1 MSKTLSI
8 LATLAA
14 TMATTHAAWYEE
26 MQLGPAWS
34 NTFED
39 TFQGQ
44 KRVAAVKGIL
54 LDLGDGS
61 SHALFDTETLGLV
74 NAYSGFVHWGGTPWT
89 GQHAKLIALADE
101 TPVFNTA
108 RGSAVWADAGGSFN
122 DSRKIPGYGNFD
134 HARFNGYFRSGSTI
148 VLDYTVLGS
157 RVLDTTSAKDGTVT
171 RSFALEARQ
180 NDLTTLVA
188 DEAKPF
194 TVAADGASA
203 KSEDG
208 LTVLAKG
215 GKLAADPKNPGR
227 LLLTFAKGAKTT
239 AQLAYARGA
248 EPKPAALPDFAT
260 LIKGGAPLWKDKITT
275 EGKVATD
282 SKEPY
287 ATDVATLPTDNPWK
301 ANLRFGGFDFIDDDS
316 AALSAWNG
324 DVWVVKGLK
333 GDWKKL
339 TWQRI
344 ASGLFE
350 PLGVKV
356 VNGIIHVNGR
366 DQITQLIDLNGD
378 GEIDQFKTFNRDVY
392 VTENFHEF
400 AFDLQTDKQG
410 NFYFSK
416 AGPVKSGGRGFDK
429 ILPNNG
435 TIMKVSPDGKKLEVI
450 ATGLRAP
457 GGVGVGPNG
466 EISAGENEGS
476 WEPACKINFA
486 RSSDLPVFFGCE
498 PTRQDLGKDKP
509 YTEPLCFLPMDM
521 DNSGASQVWVPEG
534 AKFGVNPGE
543 MLHLSYGQS
552 SIYRV
557 LPQRAGD
564 RLQAGVSKLPIKL
577 QSSAMRARF
586 ATDGSLFV
594 LGFRGWQ
601 TNAATECAFQRVR
614 YTGKPLPAPDKF
626 EVTHTGVKLH
636 FAQALDEELAK
647 DPASYPVLRWN
658 YVRSSQYGSGEFS
671 VDHPDKAAEEA
682 AVNKESKGVKQRDK
696 VTVTSAKLLPDG
708 KTVELELEGMKPSM
722 QLQVGYDLEDKDGNP
737 LKSNVTSTVY
747 VVP

>member
-1 MSKTLSI
+1 MSKTASI
-8 LATLAA
+8 IATFAA
-14 TMATTHAAWYEE
+14 STAALHAANWYEE
-26 MQLGPAWS
+26 MQIGPAWS
-34 NTFED
+34 NTFDD

-44 KRVAAVKGIL
+44 KRLAAVKGIL
-54 LDLGDGS
+54 LDLGDGQ

-89 GQHAKLIALADE
+89 GKHAVLVALADE

-108 RGSAVWADAGGSFN
+108 RGTAKWADAKGSFE

-157 RVLDTTSAKDGTVT
+157 RVLETVAARDGTVT
-171 RSFALEARQ
+171 RSFDLAERKS
-180 NDLTTLVA
+180 DLTTVAA

-194 TVAADGASA
+194 TVAADGLSA

-208 LTVLAKG
+208 LTVTTKG
-215 GKLAADPKNPGR
+215 GKLAADPKSPGR
-227 LLLTFAKGAKTT
+227 LLLRFAKGDKTT
-239 AQLAYARGA
+239 AQVAYARGA
-248 EPKPAALPDFAT
+248 EPKPAAAPDFAT
-260 LIKGGAPLWKDKITT
+260 LLKGGAPLWKDKITT
-275 EGKVATD
+275 EGKVSTD
-282 SKEPY
+282 TREPY
-287 ATDVATLPTDNPWK
+287 ATDIATLPTGNPWK

-333 GDWKKL
+333 GDWKQL
-339 TWQRI
+339 VWQRV

-378 GEIDQFKTFNRDVY
+378 GEIDQFKAFNRDVY

-429 ILPNNG
+429 TLPNNG
-435 TIMKVSPDGKKLEVI
+435 TINKVSADGKKLEVV

-486 RSSDLPVFFGCE
+486 RASELPVFFGCE
-498 PTRQDLGKDKP
+498 PTRQELGKGKP
-509 YTEPLCFLPMDM
+509 YTEPLCYLPMDM

-564 RLQAGVSKLPIKL
+564 RLQAGVSSC
-577 QSSAMRARF
+577 QSSSSPRRCARASPRTARCTCWASAAGRPMRPPSARSSAC
-586 ATDGSLFV
+586 AT
-594 LGFRGWQ
+594 
-601 TNAATECAFQRVR
+601 
-614 YTGKPLPAPDKF
+614 
-626 EVTHTGVKLH
+626 
-636 FAQALDEELAK
+636 
-647 DPASYPVLRWN
+647 PAS
-658 YVRSSQYGSGEFS
+658 RSR
-671 VDHPDKAAEEA
+671 H
-682 AVNKESKGVKQRDK
+682 R
-696 VTVTSAKLLPDG
+696 TS
-708 KTVELELEGMKPSM
+708 MK
-722 QLQVGYDLEDKDGNP
+722 
-737 LKSNVTSTVY
+737 
-747 VVP
+747 